1 MKSREPLGIKKA
13 TKLPFPFETLRL
25 CYVTKF
31 GGVSKDLGRYQVGI
45 NSQALTDNTKLVE
58 ADCVAVGILG
68 KGRTRP
74 YFMEQLYE
82 VMSLSSKTPD
92 AFTKSFM
99 GEAVFSENLNLNR
112 KPFDSLRK
120 GQLIVLS
127 GVLGDSKTRG
137 RRWRLDLLAKTLHD
151 LQLLNS

>member
-1 MKSREPLGIKKA
+1 MKKA
-13 TKLPFPFETLRL
+13 TRLPFPFETLRL

-31 GGVSKDLGRYQVGI
+31 GGVSRDLDRYQVGI

-58 ADCVAVGILG
+58 TDCVAVGILG
-68 KGRTRP
+68 KGRPRP

-82 VMSLSSKTPD
+82 VMSLSSSTPD

-99 GEAVFSENLNLNR
+99 GEAVFSENINLNR
-112 KPFDSLRK
+112 RPFDSLRK

-127 GVLGDSKTRG
+127 GVLGDSKIRG
-137 RRWRLDLLAKTLHD
+137 RKWRLELLAKALRE
-151 LQLLNS
+151 LQLLDS